1 MPIADEVQRERARC
15 ETICADLEARWRKSA
30 ARLRADGTWNTG
42 WPFNRTFVA
51 PKWEQAAKDTE
62 AAADGLA
69 AIRNLIASGARPFDP
84 QTHG

>member
-1 MPIADEVQRERARC
+1 MDDAVSMERRRC
-15 ETICADLEARWRKSA
+15 ETICLDLEIRWRKSA
-30 ARLRADGTWNTG
+30 ERLRREGTWNTG

-69 AIRNLIASGARPFDP
+69 AIRKLIASGATPIEQP
-84 QTHG
+84 AVG